1 MQVQEQLR
9 ERGSPE
15 PEPDSVQSEADE
27 LGIQNS
33 SGLAESEPEDEPNFS
48 RRTRQRM
55 SGVASFLEMRA
66 MLISWREKDMREQMP
81 DLQLSP
87 NGDMC
92 YKGKVSFTNEPLSGY
107 VSIFSQ

>member
-1 MQVQEQLR
+1 
-9 ERGSPE
+9 
-15 PEPDSVQSEADE
+15 
-27 LGIQNS
+27 
-33 SGLAESEPEDEPNFS
+33 
-48 RRTRQRM
+48 
-55 SGVASFLEMRA
+55 

-81 DLQLSP
+81 GLQLSP